1 MKLTLLMEEQMT
13 TVNRYLTADDLF
25 FACRNDS
32 ELMHQICHNYILH
45 LTDDEVMLLDT
56 NLKDNYGLD

>member
-1 MKLTLLMEEQMT
+1 MT

-45 LTDDEVMLLDT
+45 LTEDEVMLLDT
-56 NLKDNYGLD
+56 NLKENYGLD